1 MSKIKSIDDI
11 VREYRDSKNM
21 IQIAQDLRTLIS
33 HTLALRHTITVQH
46 KVIDDKQSRLLEAE
60 SEIARLKMVSGEDTR
75 CMPNIGDMYNDR
87 EHKHN
92 TMP

>member
-11 VREYRDSKNM
+11 VREHRDSKNM

-46 KVIDDKQSRLLEAE
+46 KVIDDLNGRLDECHDRIDKAQMGLDKRE
-60 SEIARLKMVSGEDTR
+60 SSV
-75 CMPNIGDMYNDR
+75 
-87 EHKHN
+87 
-92 TMP
+92 